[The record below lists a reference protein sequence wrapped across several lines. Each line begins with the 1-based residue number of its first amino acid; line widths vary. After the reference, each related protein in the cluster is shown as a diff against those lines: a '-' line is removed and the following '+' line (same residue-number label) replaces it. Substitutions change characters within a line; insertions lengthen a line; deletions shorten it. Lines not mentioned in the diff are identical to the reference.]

1 MIKLDLR
8 NKKKLKS
15 FIKKINPS
23 TVIHLAGMRDPS
35 LNEKKPK
42 ESRELNLEVTK
53 NLVNNLNKKTHFIF
67 FQQIKLMKVKKVFIM
82 NCLNH
87 HQKVYMENIS

>member
-1 MIKLDLR
+1 LIKLDLR

-35 LNEKKPK
+35 LNEKK
-42 ESRELNLEVTK
+42 
-53 NLVNNLNKKTHFIF
+53 
-67 FQQIKLMKVKKVFIM
+67 
-82 NCLNH
+82 
-87 HQKVYMENIS
+87 